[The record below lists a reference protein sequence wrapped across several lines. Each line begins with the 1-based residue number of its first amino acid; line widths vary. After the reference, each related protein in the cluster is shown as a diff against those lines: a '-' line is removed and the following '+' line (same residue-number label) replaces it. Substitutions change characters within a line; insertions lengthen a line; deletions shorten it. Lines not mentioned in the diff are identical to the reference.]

1 MTSDS
6 SKPLAGRIALV
17 TGATRGIGEAVA
29 LGLAK
34 AGAHVIAVGRTQG
47 ALEALDDAILQA
59 TGERATL
66 VPLDL
71 REPDGLDHLGAAIHQ
86 RWGKLDILVGAAG
99 VLGPLTPV
107 SHLEPKGWDMIVSTN
122 LTANWRL
129 IRAMD
134 PLLRAS
140 DAGRAVFFSSS
151 VAKTRPAFWGAYAA
165 TKAFVL
171 ALGEALHDEFRPHG
185 VVVTTLCPGHTA
197 TGFDAAAGATIT
209 PLLRLLTM
217 KPRPVA
223 ESGIG
228 ALLRGKA
235 TVIAGLPNRMAAF
248 SNRLTS
254 RAMQRATLRRI
265 MGS

>member
-17 TGATRGIGEAVA
+17 TGATRGIGGALA

-71 REPDGLDHLGAAIHQ
+71 READGLDHLGAAIHQ

-107 SHLEPKGWDMIVSTN
+107 SHLEPKGWDMILSTN

-140 DAGRAVFFSSS
+140 DAGRAVFLSSS

-165 TKAFVL
+165 TKA
-171 ALGEALHDEFRPHG
+171 ALEAIVDVYADEMENTTVRAFCVDPGAMRTKMRAAAFPGENPETVPAPETIAPFIVDLLRTDREAPGG
-185 VVVTTLCPGHTA
+185 VVRFKARGQ
-197 TGFDAAAGATIT
+197 
-209 PLLRLLTM
+209 
-217 KPRPVA
+217 
-223 ESGIG
+223 ES
-228 ALLRGKA
+228 
-235 TVIAGLPNRMAAF
+235 P
-248 SNRLTS
+248 
-254 RAMQRATLRRI
+254 
-265 MGS
+265 

>member
-1 MTSDS
+1 MVSDS

-17 TGATRGIGEAVA
+17 TGATRGIGAAVA

-107 SHLEPKGWDMIVSTN
+107 SHLEPKGWDMILSTN

-134 PLLRAS
+134 PLLRAAA
-140 DAGRAVFFSSS
+140 AGRAVFFSSS
-151 VAKTRPAFWGAYAA
+151 VAKTRPAFWGAYTA
-165 TKAFVL
+165 TKA
-171 ALGEALHDEFRPHG
+171 ALEAIVDVYADEMENTTVRAFCVDPGAMRTKMRSAAFPGEDPSTVPAPE
-185 VVVTTLCPGHTA
+185 
-197 TGFDAAAGATIT
+197 TIA
-209 PLLRLLTM
+209 PFIVDLLRTD
-217 KPRPVA
+217 RPAPKGVFRFKERGQ
-223 ESGIG
+223 ESASID
-228 ALLRGKA
+228 A
-235 TVIAGLPNRMAAF
+235 
-248 SNRLTS
+248 
-254 RAMQRATLRRI
+254 
-265 MGS
+265 

>member
-1 MTSDS
+1 MTFDS

-17 TGATRGIGEAVA
+17 TGATRGIGGAVA

-59 TGERATL
+59 AGERATL

-71 REPDGLDHLGAAIHQ
+71 READGLDHLGAAIHK

-140 DAGRAVFFSSS
+140 DAGRALFFSSS

-165 TKAFVL
+165 TKA
-171 ALGEALHDEFRPHG
+171 ALEAIVDVYADEMENTTVRAFCVDPGAMRTKMRSAAFPGENPATVPAPETIAPFIVDLVRTDREAPKG
-185 VVVTTLCPGHTA
+185 VVRFKERGQ
-197 TGFDAAAGATIT
+197 
-209 PLLRLLTM
+209 
-217 KPRPVA
+217 
-223 ESGIG
+223 ES
-228 ALLRGKA
+228 ASVEA
-235 TVIAGLPNRMAAF
+235 
-248 SNRLTS
+248 
-254 RAMQRATLRRI
+254 
-265 MGS
+265 

>member
-71 REPDGLDHLGAAIHQ
+71 READGLDHLGAAIHK

-107 SHLEPKGWDMIVSTN
+107 SHLEPKGWDMILSTN

-129 IRAMD
+129 IRSMD

-151 VAKTRPAFWGAYAA
+151 VAKSRPAFWGAYAA
-165 TKAFVL
+165 TKA
-171 ALGEALHDEFRPHG
+171 ALEALVDVYADEMENTTVRAFCVDPGAMRTKMRSAAFPGENPATVPAPETIAPFMVDLLRTDREAAKG
-185 VVVTTLCPGHTA
+185 VVRFKERGQESA
-197 TGFDAAAGATIT
+197 SIDA
-209 PLLRLLTM
+209 
-217 KPRPVA
+217 
-223 ESGIG
+223 
-228 ALLRGKA
+228 
-235 TVIAGLPNRMAAF
+235 
-248 SNRLTS
+248 
-254 RAMQRATLRRI
+254 
-265 MGS
+265 

>member
-17 TGATRGIGEAVA
+17 TGATRGIGAAVA
-29 LGLAK
+29 LGLAE
-34 AGAHVIAVGRTQG
+34 AGAHVVAVGRTQG

-86 RWGKLDILVGAAG
+86 RWGKLDILIGAAG

-107 SHLEPKGWDMIVSTN
+107 SHLEPKGWDMILSTN

-140 DAGRAVFFSSS
+140 EAGRALFFSSS
-151 VAKTRPAFWGAYAA
+151 VAKTRPAFWGAYTA
-165 TKAFVL
+165 TKAALEAIVDVYADEMENTTVRAFCVDPGAMRTKMRSAAFPGEDPATVPAPETMVPFVVDL
-171 ALGEALHDEFRPHG
+171 LRTDRAAPKG
-185 VVVTTLCPGHTA
+185 VVRFKERGQESA
-197 TGFDAAAGATIT
+197 SIDA
-209 PLLRLLTM
+209 
-217 KPRPVA
+217 
-223 ESGIG
+223 
-228 ALLRGKA
+228 
-235 TVIAGLPNRMAAF
+235 
-248 SNRLTS
+248 
-254 RAMQRATLRRI
+254 
-265 MGS
+265 

>member
-1 MTSDS
+1 MTIDS

-29 LGLAK
+29 LGLAE

-71 REPDGLDHLGAAIHQ
+71 REPDGLDHLGAAIHK

-140 DAGRAVFFSSS
+140 DAGRALFFSSS

-165 TKAFVL
+165 TKA
-171 ALGEALHDEFRPHG
+171 ALEAIVDVYADEMENTTVRAFCVDPGAMRTKMRSAAFPGEDPTTVPAPETIAPFIVDLVRTDREAPKG
-185 VVVTTLCPGHTA
+185 VVRFKERGQ
-197 TGFDAAAGATIT
+197 
-209 PLLRLLTM
+209 
-217 KPRPVA
+217 
-223 ESGIG
+223 ES
-228 ALLRGKA
+228 ASVEA
-235 TVIAGLPNRMAAF
+235 
-248 SNRLTS
+248 
-254 RAMQRATLRRI
+254 
-265 MGS
+265 

>member
-1 MTSDS
+1 MISDS

-17 TGATRGIGEAVA
+17 TGATRGIGAAVA

-107 SHLEPKGWDMIVSTN
+107 SHLEPKGWDMILSTN

-134 PLLRAS
+134 PLLRAA

-151 VAKTRPAFWGAYAA
+151 VAKTRPAFWGAYTA
-165 TKAFVL
+165 TKA
-171 ALGEALHDEFRPHG
+171 ALEAIVDVYADEMENTTVRAFCVDPGAMRTKMRSAAFPGEDPSTVPAPE
-185 VVVTTLCPGHTA
+185 
-197 TGFDAAAGATIT
+197 TIA
-209 PLLRLLTM
+209 PFIVDLLRTD
-217 KPRPVA
+217 RPAPKGVIRFKERGQ
-223 ESGIG
+223 ESASID
-228 ALLRGKA
+228 A
-235 TVIAGLPNRMAAF
+235 
-248 SNRLTS
+248 
-254 RAMQRATLRRI
+254 
-265 MGS
+265 